1 METIYNKINPRKV
14 LGCLMAFAMVLFSLN
29 VSGQVAAPYSEDFN
43 AGSIPAG
50 WSVACDGGGS
60 GFMFSGNPGYNAST
74 SQGNTAATGTFA
86 WIDFSGSD
94 VGCWMQMVDIDVS
107 SLTSALLTFDLFS
120 DIGTYST
127 SPNSLYVEAFDGS
140 AWNVVA
146 TFDQFTTGWDI
157 QFVGCSG
164 YDVGGTLTLRFRAE
178 SSGLS
183 SDYYNDILI
192 DNVSVAEN
200 NVGVL
205 GCTDPTA
212 CNYNANATTDD
223 GSCDFTCFGCTD
235 PNAYNYSAVATID
248 DASCLYGCAA
258 GDIAITVPYAGVG
271 LTNCGS
277 NSVTSANAN
286 TLGGNGY
293 YLNGDDATYSFTS
306 SSNDAYIVDLVGS
319 TSYSA
324 IWVYDDCPTSGGNV
338 VAFSGSSATNE
349 NTSFA
354 AVAGTTYYIVIDT
367 WASPTCIPS
376 YDLTISIAVGGC
388 TDPIALNYD
397 ALATVD
403 DGSCTYVMG
412 CTDALACNYDAAAT
426 ADDGSC
432 TYPGC
437 TDALAVNY
445 DATAGCDDGSC
456 AYSCTAAPYLENFDS
471 GVGTWTTANIG
482 TGSYTGWYLDASGT
496 PSGTTGPSDDIT
508 GGGNYMF
515 IETSAAGGPY
525 TLTSECLDISSLSAP
540 ALRFYYHMYGATMGT
555 LDVSVNGTSV
565 WSLSGDQGN
574 AWVQAQVDLSA
585 YVGSNVTIVF
595 TGTRGA
601 SFTGDMAID
610 NVEVDE
616 MMSLGC
622 TAPLACNYDAS
633 ATTDDGSCTYA
644 VAGFDCAGN
653 CLNGVTTPTTIQNRE
668 VGSSNNY
675 SLTYYGGTWSLTDAT
690 GAVLASDAD
699 GDDVTLCLPDGC
711 YDITGN
717 SGSGPNY
724 PWGYSLN
731 GGAFVVPGAAGTSGG
746 SAQFT
751 VGTGVCPAPMVNLFF
766 SEYAEGSS
774 NNKYLEIYNPTSN
787 TVDLSDYAY
796 PNVNGGASTFGV
808 YEYWNAFDR

>member
-1 METIYNKINPRKV
+1 FKIKTCIMETIYNKINPRKV

-29 VSGQVAAPYSEDFN
+29 VSGQVTAPYSEDFN
-43 AGSIPAG
+43 TGVAPTGWLTGCDVTGSGWVFSGAAGWNAFNNGQPAG
-50 WSVACDGGGS
+50 T
-60 GFMFSGNPGYNAST
+60 Y
-74 SQGNTAATGTFA
+74 A
-86 WIDFSGSD
+86 WIDFSATD
-94 VGCWMQMVDIDVS
+94 TDCWMQMVDIDVS
-107 SLTSALLTFDLFS
+107 SLSSSLLQFDLFS
-120 DIGTYST
+120 DPGTS
-127 SPNSLYVEAFDGS
+127 SMPLGPNILDIQAYDGT
-140 AWNVVA
+140 AWNNISTINSWTSGWEPQFIDISGADVSGVV
-146 TFDQFTTGWDI
+146 
-157 QFVGCSG
+157 S
-164 YDVGGTLTLRFRAE
+164 LRFFATSNG
-178 SSGLS
+178 SSS
-183 SDYYNDILI
+183 QDYYNDFLI
-192 DNVSVAEN
+192 DNLSVSEN
-200 NVGVL
+200 NLGVL

-306 SSNDAYIVDLVGS
+306 SGNDAYIVDLVGS
-319 TSYSA
+319 ASYSA

-349 NTSFA
+349 NTSFV

-388 TDPIALNYD
+388 TDATACNYD
-397 ALATVD
+397 ASATVD
-403 DGSCTYVMG
+403 DGSCT
-412 CTDALACNYDAAAT
+412 L
-426 ADDGSC
+426 
-432 TYPGC
+432 PGC

-482 TGSYTGWYLDASGT
+482 TGSYPGWYLDASGT
-496 PSGTTGPSDDIT
+496 PSSNTGPSDDIT

-515 IETSAAGGPY
+515 IETSGTGGPY

-653 CLNGVTTPTTIQNRE
+653 CLNGA
-668 VGSSNNY
+668 SSSTNIAVQEISTGGWMYN
-675 SLTYYGGTWSLTDAT
+675 LLQYGGSWSLTDVAT
-690 GAVLASDAD
+690 GAAVAGAGTSEVAD
-699 GDDVTLCLPDGC
+699 LCLVDGC
-711 YDITGN
+711 YEISGI
-717 SGSGPNY
+717 SGSGSSY
-724 PWGYSLN
+724 AFAYSLN
-731 GGAFVVPGAAGTSGG
+731 GGAYVTPGAFGATGTD
-746 SAQFT
+746 QFT
-751 VGTGVCPAPMVNLFF
+751 VGAGVCPGTIAPLFF

-774 NNKYLEIYNPTSN
+774 Y
-787 TVDLSDYAY
+787 
-796 PNVNGGASTFGV
+796 
-808 YEYWNAFDR
+808 